1 MLTVRNVQKLQLLLT
16 LRSIEKSRQKKH
28 VFISLLPFPSLVSQA
43 IPPGMESKRE
53 KALLIS
59 TYPFPLLF
67 QSGNGPAVNYPNNNS
82 ITQPRKFNLSK
93 LVGFLWLADYRS
105 LI

>member
-28 VFISLLPFPSLVSQA
+28 VFISFPSLVSQA

-93 LVGFLWLADYRS
+93 LVGFFG
-105 LI
+105 